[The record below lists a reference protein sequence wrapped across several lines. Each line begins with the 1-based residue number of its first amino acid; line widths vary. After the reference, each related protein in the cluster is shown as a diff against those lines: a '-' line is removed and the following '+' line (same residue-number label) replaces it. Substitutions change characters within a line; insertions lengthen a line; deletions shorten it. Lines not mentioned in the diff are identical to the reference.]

1 MTDAAKPQLVWTP
14 HPLLPALSEE
24 QINAVLEAGKVDE
37 LAAYYQEREKLIRL
51 SEDDPFDYGLEP
63 DHWQDADKL
72 RAMEILF
79 LIIFGGNRA
88 GKSEY
93 AAKRIVQDA
102 MKFPDSVL
110 FCFHEN
116 EKASIGLQ
124 QKYIYRYLPK
134 HIKALEGKTNP
145 VYKIK
150 YTQANGFT
158 DGKLVLPN
166 RSEIYFLTYHQK
178 PSDFEGLELGA
189 KHERG
194 RLGGWADES
203 LTLPWFN
210 MLKLRL
216 ASRSAKLIWT
226 FTPVSG
232 ITPVIKEVLGGTPKV
247 VESRFAELLAD
258 RVNVPGLPVGHMPYV
273 VEPFMAKARVIY
285 FHSILNPFGNHYP
298 NIKSLCAGRPSEYV
312 ERRAYGYAR
321 DVATRALP
329 YFGPWNVVKPDQ
341 LPREGTNYMF
351 VDPAGARNWAT
362 IWVRVAPG
370 NPPLFYVYRD
380 WPSEQQYGEWAV
392 PTERDVSDTQRR
404 GWDGDPG
411 PAQNTF
417 GWGAKKYKQVWLEQE
432 RVTVRVLDGQIPEK
446 DPYRRALVEEQL
458 RELGYT
464 ITEATLETHGWVLD
478 MQGQVVKSIPVAQQT
493 SVQEQITGR
502 YIDPRAGKNQIVS
515 ADGSTCIIKLLF
527 EEDRDAGGRVVGPPM
542 RVHQASGVSEEEGLT
557 AINELLFWNKDEPH
571 VPLINEPQLYVSEEC
586 RQVIWAMQNYTGQ
599 GGATGACKDFIDLL
613 RYMALARLGHRAYGR
628 QPGHGGGSY

>member
-1 MTDAAKPQLVWTP
+1 MAETANSLVWTP
-14 HPLLPALSEE
+14 HPLLPVPTEEEQAALLASGKVEALADYYTQRERTIKLSEE
-24 QINAVLEAGKVDE
+24 
-37 LAAYYQEREKLIRL
+37 
-51 SEDDPFDYGLEP
+51 DPFNYGMEP
-63 DHWQDADKL
+63 EHWKDADVL
-72 RAMEILF
+72 RNLDILF

-102 MKFPDSVL
+102 MEHPDSVL

-134 HIKALEGKTNP
+134 SIKALEGKTHS

-189 KHERG
+189 KHTRG

-226 FTPVSG
+226 FTPVNG
-232 ITPVIKEVLGGTPKV
+232 ITPVIKEVLGGTPRVTQSK
-247 VESRFAELLAD
+247 FAELLPD
-258 RVNVPGLPVGHMPYV
+258 RVNVPGLPVGHMPYC
-273 VEPFMAKARVIY
+273 VEPFMSKARVIY

-298 NIKSLCAGRPSEYV
+298 NIKSLCAGRPSEYI

-321 DVATRALP
+321 DVAMRALP
-329 YFGPWNVVKPDQ
+329 YFGPWNVVKAEQ
-341 LPREGTNYMF
+341 LPKEGTNYMF

-370 NPPLFYVYRD
+370 NPPLIYIYRD
-380 WPSEQQYGEWAV
+380 WPPEQRFGEWAV
-392 PTERDVSDTQRR
+392 PTERDVSDTQRK

-417 GWGAKKYKQVWLEQE
+417 GWGAKKYKQVWLEEE
-432 RVTVRVLDGQIPEK
+432 RIQVRVHKGAIPER
-446 DPYRRALVEEQL
+446 DPYRRGIIEEHL
-458 RELGYT
+458 RVLGYT
-464 ITEATLETHGWVLD
+464 ITEPTENNPGTVLNMDGSVVESLPAALMTTLQEE
-478 MQGQVVKSIPVAQQT
+478 VA
-493 SVQEQITGR
+493 ER
-502 YIDPRAGKNQIVS
+502 YIDPRAGKNQVVS

-527 EEDRDAGGRVVGPPM
+527 EEDRDSGGRLVGPSM

-571 VPLINEPQLYVSEEC
+571 TPLLNEPQLYVSDEC
-586 RQVIWAMQNYTGQ
+586 RQVIWAMQNYTGY
-599 GGATGACKDFIDLL
+599 GGQTGACKDFIDLL
-613 RYMALARLGHRAYGR
+613 RYMALARLGYRSYGMR
-628 QPGHGGGSY
+628 KSYGGGTY